1 MHQTGNVKLGK
12 PQVRQTLKPFFNIST
27 GSLRNENHASHLIA
41 RRRALGLSAAIILLF
56 AIAVG
61 CSSSPVRFAYVATG
75 QGIYAFRVDSH
86 TGAGTLVFG
95 SPFVTEIAPSAAASP
110 SSVVVHPSN
119 RFLYAANQNTNTI
132 SLFKIN
138 STTGALTEVL
148 PRTALVTSSGV
159 GLAPAVMTLD
169 SAGNLLFVG
178 NQITND
184 VWVYSIGS
192 SGALTFVSSAL
203 LGSSPTGLALS
214 TTGNFL
220 YVPVQTFSAIYV
232 FSVSSGTLT
241 QVGSPII
248 VNGGVG
254 QLGIDPGGKFLYVP
268 NPSLNTVTVLKINP
282 DGSLVAGP
290 GLFATGT
297 TPVAANT
304 NATGAFLYVAN
315 SGSTNLSQFQVD
327 STTGALTALTTS
339 VAGTGTDPELVIV
352 DPDAKFIFVVN
363 VRSETVTEFTT
374 NTNGTLATT
383 GNQLQLSVVPR
394 SFSITR

>member
-1 MHQTGNVKLGK
+1 MN
-12 PQVRQTLKPFFNIST
+12 
-27 GSLRNENHASHLIA
+27 
-41 RRRALGLSAAIILLF
+41 
-56 AIAVG
+56 
-61 CSSSPVRFAYVATG
+61 
-75 QGIYAFRVDSH
+75 SH

-95 SPFVTEIAPSAAASP
+95 SPFVTELAPSTAASP

-119 RFLYAANQNTNTI
+119 HFLYAANQNTNTI

-148 PRTALVTSSGV
+148 PRTALVTASGGV
-159 GLAPAVMTLD
+159 GLSPGVMTMD
-169 SAGNLLFVG
+169 STGTFLFVG
-178 NQITND
+178 NQVTND

-203 LGSSPTGLALS
+203 LGASPTGLTLAAS
-214 TTGNFL
+214 GGFL

-241 QVGSPII
+241 QVGAPLN

-254 QLGIDPGGKFLYVP
+254 QLGIDPAGHFLYVP
-268 NPSLNTVTVLKINP
+268 NPSLNTVTVLEIQS
-282 DGSLVAGP
+282 DGSLITGP

-315 SGSTNLSQFQVD
+315 SGSTDLSQFQVD
-327 STTGALTALTTS
+327 NTTGALTALTTS
-339 VAGTGTDPELVIV
+339 IAGTGTNPESIV
-352 DPDAKFIFVVN
+352 TDPDAKFVFVIN
-363 VRSETVTEFTT
+363 EQSDSITEFTI

-383 GNQLQLSVVPR
+383 GNALQLSVVPR

>member
-1 MHQTGNVKLGK
+1 MNITAGQSGEKPPADEAVSRPHNLGS
-12 PQVRQTLKPFFNIST
+12 VFLVV
-27 GSLRNENHASHLIA
+27 L
-41 RRRALGLSAAIILLF
+41 ALAML
-56 AIAVG
+56 VG

-75 QGIYAFRVDSH
+75 QGIYAFRMNSH

-95 SPFVTEIAPSAAASP
+95 SPFVTKIAPTAAASP

-119 RFLYAANQNTNTI
+119 HFLYAANQNTNTI
-132 SLFKIN
+132 SLFEIN
-138 STTGALTEVL
+138 PTTGALTEVL

-159 GLAPAVMTLD
+159 GLSPGVMTMD
-169 SAGNLLFVG
+169 SAGTFLFVG
-178 NQITND
+178 NQVTND

-203 LGSSPTGLALS
+203 LGASPTGLTLAAS
-214 TTGNFL
+214 GGFL

-232 FSVSSGTLT
+232 FSVTSGTLT
-241 QVGSPII
+241 QVGAPLI

-254 QLGIDPGGKFLYVP
+254 QLGIDPAGHFLYVP
-268 NPSLNTVTVLKINP
+268 NPSLNTVTVLKIQS
-282 DGSLVAGP
+282 DGSLIAGP

-315 SGSTNLSQFQVD
+315 SGSTDLSQFQVD
-327 STTGALTALTTS
+327 NTTGALTALTTS
-339 VAGTGTDPELVIV
+339 IAGTGTNPESIV
-352 DPDAKFIFVVN
+352 TDPDAKFVFVIN
-363 VRSETVTEFTT
+363 EQSDSITEFTI

-383 GNQLQLSVVPR
+383 GNALQLSVVPR